1 MKTSIIVTTLMIL
14 HGWFPGTTQCLL
26 YGHTSDGIKVM
37 RLLCESEKYLWIG
50 TNAGLVRRSV
60 QTGKEWVV
68 SKESS
73 ILRSNEITCGVCL
86 PDGRAYIGTKDE
98 LLYWDNHILIQIT
111 NLNSD
116 LPENNIREL
125 MVDQQENVWVKTI
138 HGQVGKV
145 YESNVKM
152 LKTGKHIPASV
163 NVMCRSR
170 AIPSKFA
177 TDSMA
182 IDSTQFN
189 R

>member
-1 MKTSIIVTTLMIL
+1 
-14 HGWFPGTTQCLL
+14 
-26 YGHTSDGIKVM
+26 
-37 RLLCESEKYLWIG
+37 
-50 TNAGLVRRSV
+50 
-60 QTGKEWVV
+60 
-68 SKESS
+68 
-73 ILRSNEITCGVCL
+73 LRSNEITCGVCL

-163 NVMCRSR
+163 NVMYRSQ
-170 AIPSKFA
+170 AIPSKP
-177 TDSMA
+177 T
-182 IDSTQFN
+182 T
-189 R
+189 